1 MPQTSALAA
10 TADAPTIEARL
21 ETIRCLN
28 TARMEERHFQDLG
41 WSKIQPLSYRPHSI
55 EKLFELALAIDQ
67 HVRQLAL
74 QYPAMEP
81 AQRAAMGIVLLEIA
95 ASC

>member
-1 MPQTSALAA
+1 MRQPSKLDLKLSGASTPPGWRTGSSKTS
-10 TADAPTIEARL
+10 DG
-21 ETIRCLN
+21 
-28 TARMEERHFQDLG
+28 QK
-41 WSKIQPLSYRPHSI
+41 SSLSLIAPHSI